1 MNEKKFIV
9 SEGNTTLAS
18 EMTLDDALLFIKAYI
33 EKYYMEHLSLRI
45 TEMERV
51 KEGDRE

>member
-1 MNEKKFIV
+1 MDEKKFVV

-33 EKYYMEHLSLRI
+33 EKYYCEHLSLRI
-45 TEMERV
+45 TEMQEV
-51 KEGDRE
+51 KEGEG